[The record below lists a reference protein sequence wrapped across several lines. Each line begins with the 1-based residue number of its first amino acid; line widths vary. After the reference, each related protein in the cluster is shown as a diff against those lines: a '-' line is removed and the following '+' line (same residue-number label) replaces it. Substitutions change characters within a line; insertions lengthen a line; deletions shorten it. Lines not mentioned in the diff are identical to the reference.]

1 MILSASQVTDG
12 QEGYD
17 AFLMHLSWD
26 PGADP
31 AGRSVPQSEG
41 AVQLTTF
48 TPNAVDVS
56 ECGGGHH

>member
-26 PGADP
+26 HPEADP

-41 AVQLTTF
+41 AVQLTT
-48 TPNAVDVS
+48 T
-56 ECGGGHH
+56 H

>member
-17 AFLMHLSWD
+17 TFLMHLSWD

-31 AGRSVPQSEG
+31 AGRFVPQSEG

-56 ECGGGHH
+56 